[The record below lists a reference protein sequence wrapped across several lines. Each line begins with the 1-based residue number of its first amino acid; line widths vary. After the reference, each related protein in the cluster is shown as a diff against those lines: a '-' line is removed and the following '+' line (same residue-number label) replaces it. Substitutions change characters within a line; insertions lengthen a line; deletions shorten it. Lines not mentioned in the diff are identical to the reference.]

1 MNWKW
6 PRLTSCLRITLAL
19 LLSIMTINPISVSA
33 TTFVDLTRDPDD
45 ITLRKTEVVEDAVW
59 IRIDNGDP
67 DDDAT
72 GTGYFNSFL
81 RLQKSD
87 GERGYNSNLDKVLYD
102 ELKSFTD
109 AELLSVVPYV
119 EYGGRQYREFQL
131 DINEN
136 DDYLVLNRLQ
146 IWVTEHENLI
156 GSTYPGG
163 VHAFTED
170 QTVKV
175 YDTGDNVIML
185 SYRGG
190 SGNREYKVLVPAEDF
205 PDMTYVVIYTEMGF
219 PDDAIPESFGDGFA
233 SNDGF
238 EEWGVKVMTELPP
251 VIDVVKT
258 ALVTSV
264 PEPGAW
270 VTYKVDIANS
280 SGMTD
285 PVTINSLTDAIEGA
299 TAYSISGMIFDDVGL
314 LTPTTFPFTIQ
325 PGMTKTVY
333 FKSYVSGEPR
343 TVNDIVTASG
353 VDDEGTPVS
362 DFDDADVIITD
373 VMPIIEVVKVA
384 DPLQRD
390 EPGGLFTYT
399 YRIYNHSV
407 EPVMLTKVEDDVLG
421 VLYLWETGDAE
432 IWIGVGA
439 YHDLVGTF
447 TETYTDAGEYPNIVD
462 AWAKDNEG
470 NSAHDDDNAMVEVID
485 VMPII
490 EVVKVADPLSRDEPG
505 GLFTYT
511 YRIYNH
517 SVEPVMLTKVEDDVL
532 GVLYLW
538 ETGDAEIWIGVG
550 EYHDLV
556 GTFTETY
563 TDAGEYP
570 NIVDAW
576 AKDNE
581 GNTAHD
587 DDNAMVEVIDVLPI
601 IEVVKVADPLQR
613 NEPGG
618 LFTYTYRI
626 YNHSVEP
633 VMLTM
638 VEDDILGVLYEWETG
653 DPEIWI
659 GVGSYHDL
667 VGTFT
672 KTYTDAGEYP
682 NIVDAWAMDNEENM
696 AHDDDDAMVEVIDV
710 LPVIEVVK
718 MADPLSRYEP
728 GGLFTYT
735 YRIYN
740 RSVEP
745 VMLTLVEDDILGVLY
760 EWESGD
766 PEIWIGVGSYH
777 DLVGTFTKT
786 YTDAGEYPN
795 IVDAWAMDNEENMA
809 HDDDDAMVEV
819 IDVLPVIELVKTA
832 DPLSRYEPGGLF
844 AYTYRIYNHSVE
856 PVKLMRVEDDILGVL
871 YQWVTGDPEIWIP
884 VDGSYLLPGVFTES
898 YTDAGWYRN
907 VGEAWAEDNEDNTAY
922 DDDEAMVE
930 VIDVMPQIEL
940 VKTATPLSM
949 NEPGGVFTYTY
960 RIYNLSVEPVML
972 TLVEDDILGVLYE
985 WESGD
990 PEIWIEVGGNYL
1002 LPGSFTKTYTDA
1014 GKYPNIAEAHAED
1027 DEGNDAEAIDDA
1039 EVEVIDVL
1047 PTIRVDKVAAPL
1059 SMNEPGGLFTY
1070 TYRIYNLS
1078 VEPVMMTM
1086 VEDDILGVL
1095 YEWETGDEEIW
1106 IGVGEY
1112 HDLVGTFTKTYTDA
1126 GEYPNV
1132 VDAWAKDNEENMAH
1146 DDDNAM
1152 VEVIDV
1158 LPVIEVV
1165 KMADPLSRDEP
1176 GGLFTYTYRIYNLS
1190 VEPVMLTKVEDDIL
1204 GVLYLW
1210 ETGDEEIWIGVGAY
1224 HDLVGTFTKT
1234 YTDAGEYP
1242 NIVDAYAKDNE
1253 GNTAHD
1259 DDNAM
1264 VEVIDV
1270 LPTIRVDKVAAPLS
1284 MNEPGGVFTYTYRI
1298 YNLSVEP
1305 VMLTKVED
1313 DVLGVLYLWETGDEE
1328 IWIGVGS
1335 YHDLVGTFTKTYT
1348 DAGEYPNIVDAWAMD
1363 NEENMAHDDDDA
1375 MVEVIDV
1382 LPVIELVKTAD
1393 PLSRYEPGGL
1403 FTYTFTVYNHS
1414 VEPVWLTE
1422 VVDDKLGTLY
1432 EWVTG
1437 MPKIWIPVDGS
1448 YLLPGTFTKTYTEA
1462 GIYPNIAIA
1471 YAEDNEGNSVHDD
1484 DSRSVTII
1492 DVLPEISIT
1501 KTANKSVIPFSG
1513 EDVIFTFVITNH
1525 SVEDVVIYS
1534 IDDTIFGDLL
1544 PEALVAFGDDPIVI
1558 AAGQQ
1563 FTFTITRFVSG
1574 MAGSEHY
1581 NVVTA
1586 CGMDNEQNTDCDDD
1600 DELIRLY
1607 WYGFTPGYWK
1617 NHAEEWYRTDYMPMD
1632 KVRLIFGITHT
1643 DLIKNGKMDLNK
1655 DGQDDTLMDALG
1667 YKGGNDLRGKVQI
1680 LLRAA
1685 VAGLLNESA
1694 LGDYYPPYDDVDE
1707 LIMAVNAA
1715 INTSNK
1721 TIINNLAGQ
1730 IDYWNNGI
1738 HEFPD

>member
-109 AELLSVVPYV
+109 AEMLSVVPYV

-156 GSTYPGG
+156 GTMFDTNG
-163 VHAFTED
+163 VHYFTED

-485 VMPII
+485 VLPII
-490 EVVKVADPLSRDEPG
+490 EVVKVADPLQRNEPG

-517 SVEPVMLTKVEDDVL
+517 SVEPVKLTKVEDDVL

-581 GNTAHD
+581 GNSAHD

-633 VMLTM
+633 VKLTK
-638 VEDDILGVLYEWETG
+638 VEDDVLGVLYLWETG
-653 DPEIWI
+653 DAEIWI

-682 NIVDAWAMDNEENM
+682 NVVDAWAKDNEENM
-696 AHDDDDAMVEVIDV
+696 AHDDDEAMVEVIDV

-718 MADPLSRYEP
+718 MADPLSRDEP

-795 IVDAWAMDNEENMA
+795 IVDAWAKDNEENMA

-819 IDVLPVIELVKTA
+819 IDVLP
-832 DPLSRYEPGGLF
+832 
-844 AYTYRIYNHSVE
+844 
-856 PVKLMRVEDDILGVL
+856 
-871 YQWVTGDPEIWIP
+871 
-884 VDGSYLLPGVFTES
+884 
-898 YTDAGWYRN
+898 
-907 VGEAWAEDNEDNTAY
+907 
-922 DDDEAMVE
+922 
-930 VIDVMPQIEL
+930 
-940 VKTATPLSM
+940 
-949 NEPGGVFTYTY
+949 
-960 RIYNLSVEPVML
+960 
-972 TLVEDDILGVLYE
+972 
-985 WESGD
+985 
-990 PEIWIEVGGNYL
+990 
-1002 LPGSFTKTYTDA
+1002 
-1014 GKYPNIAEAHAED
+1014 
-1027 DEGNDAEAIDDA
+1027 
-1039 EVEVIDVL
+1039 
-1047 PTIRVDKVAAPL
+1047 TIRVDKVAAPL
-1059 SMNEPGGLFTY
+1059 SMN
-1070 TYRIYNLS
+1070 
-1078 VEPVMMTM
+1078 
-1086 VEDDILGVL
+1086 
-1095 YEWETGDEEIW
+1095 
-1106 IGVGEY
+1106 
-1112 HDLVGTFTKTYTDA
+1112 
-1126 GEYPNV
+1126 
-1132 VDAWAKDNEENMAH
+1132 
-1146 DDDNAM
+1146 
-1152 VEVIDV
+1152 
-1158 LPVIEVV
+1158 
-1165 KMADPLSRDEP
+1165 EP

-1210 ETGDEEIWIGVGAY
+1210 ETGDEEIWIGVGA
-1224 HDLVGTFTKT
+1224 
-1234 YTDAGEYP
+1234 
-1242 NIVDAYAKDNE
+1242 
-1253 GNTAHD
+1253 
-1259 DDNAM
+1259 
-1264 VEVIDV
+1264 
-1270 LPTIRVDKVAAPLS
+1270 
-1284 MNEPGGVFTYTYRI
+1284 
-1298 YNLSVEP
+1298 
-1305 VMLTKVED
+1305 
-1313 DVLGVLYLWETGDEE
+1313 
-1328 IWIGVGS
+1328 

-1471 YAEDNEGNSVHDD
+1471 YAEDNEGNSASDD

-1632 KVRLIFGITHT
+1632 NVRLIFGITNP
-1643 DLIKNGKMDLNK
+1643 DVLKSGILDLNK
-1655 DGQDDTLMDALG
+1655 DGKEDTLMNALS

>member
-33 TTFVDLTRDPDD
+33 TGFVDLTRDPDD
-45 ITLRKTEVVEDAVW
+45 ITLRKTAVVEDAVW

-67 DDDAT
+67 DDAAT

-87 GERGYNSNLDKVLYD
+87 GEIGYNSNLDKVLYN

-156 GSTYPGG
+156 GTMFDTNG
-163 VHAFTED
+163 VHYFTED

-205 PDMTYVVIYTEMGF
+205 PEMTYVVIYTEMGF
-219 PDDAIPESFGDGFA
+219 PDDAIPDTFGEDFS

-238 EEWGVKVMTELPP
+238 EEWGVKVVQELPP

-373 VMPIIEVVKVA
+373 VLPIIEVVKMA
-384 DPLQRD
+384 DPLSRY

-407 EPVMLTKVEDDVLG
+407 EPVMLTKVVDDKLG
-421 VLYLWETGDAE
+421 TLYEWVTGDPE
-432 IWIGVGA
+432 IWIGVGS
-439 YHDLVGTF
+439 YHNLVGTF
-447 TETYTDAGEYPNIVD
+447 T
-462 AWAKDNEG
+462 K
-470 NSAHDDDNAMVEVID
+470 
-485 VMPII
+485 
-490 EVVKVADPLSRDEPG
+490 
-505 GLFTYT
+505 
-511 YRIYNH
+511 
-517 SVEPVMLTKVEDDVL
+517 
-532 GVLYLW
+532 
-538 ETGDAEIWIGVG
+538 
-550 EYHDLV
+550 
-556 GTFTETY
+556 TY

-587 DDNAMVEVIDVLPI
+587 DD
-601 IEVVKVADPLQR
+601 
-613 NEPGG
+613 
-618 LFTYTYRI
+618 
-626 YNHSVEP
+626 
-633 VMLTM
+633 
-638 VEDDILGVLYEWETG
+638 
-653 DPEIWI
+653 
-659 GVGSYHDL
+659 
-667 VGTFT
+667 
-672 KTYTDAGEYP
+672 
-682 NIVDAWAMDNEENM
+682 
-696 AHDDDDAMVEVIDV
+696 DAMVEVIDV

-718 MADPLSRYEP
+718 MADPLQR
-728 GGLFTYT
+728 
-735 YRIYN
+735 
-740 RSVEP
+740 
-745 VMLTLVEDDILGVLY
+745 
-760 EWESGD
+760 
-766 PEIWIGVGSYH
+766 
-777 DLVGTFTKT
+777 
-786 YTDAGEYPN
+786 
-795 IVDAWAMDNEENMA
+795 
-809 HDDDDAMVEV
+809 
-819 IDVLPVIELVKTA
+819 
-832 DPLSRYEPGGLF
+832 
-844 AYTYRIYNHSVE
+844 
-856 PVKLMRVEDDILGVL
+856 
-871 YQWVTGDPEIWIP
+871 
-884 VDGSYLLPGVFTES
+884 
-898 YTDAGWYRN
+898 
-907 VGEAWAEDNEDNTAY
+907 
-922 DDDEAMVE
+922 
-930 VIDVMPQIEL
+930 
-940 VKTATPLSM
+940 
-949 NEPGGVFTYTY
+949 
-960 RIYNLSVEPVML
+960 
-972 TLVEDDILGVLYE
+972 
-985 WESGD
+985 
-990 PEIWIEVGGNYL
+990 
-1002 LPGSFTKTYTDA
+1002 
-1014 GKYPNIAEAHAED
+1014 
-1027 DEGNDAEAIDDA
+1027 
-1039 EVEVIDVL
+1039 
-1047 PTIRVDKVAAPL
+1047 
-1059 SMNEPGGLFTY
+1059 NEPGGLFTY
-1070 TYRIYNLS
+1070 TYRIYN
-1078 VEPVMMTM
+1078 
-1086 VEDDILGVL
+1086 
-1095 YEWETGDEEIW
+1095 
-1106 IGVGEY
+1106 
-1112 HDLVGTFTKTYTDA
+1112 K
-1126 GEYPNV
+1126 
-1132 VDAWAKDNEENMAH
+1132 
-1146 DDDNAM
+1146 
-1152 VEVIDV
+1152 
-1158 LPVIEVV
+1158 
-1165 KMADPLSRDEP
+1165 
-1176 GGLFTYTYRIYNLS
+1176 S
-1190 VEPVMLTKVEDDIL
+1190 VEPVMLTKVVDDKL
-1204 GVLYLW
+1204 GTLYEW

-1242 NIVDAYAKDNE
+1242 NIVDAWAKDNE

-1259 DDNAM
+1259 DDDAM

-1270 LPTIRVDKVAAPLS
+1270 MPVIELVKTADPLS
-1284 MNEPGGVFTYTYRI
+1284 RFEPGGLFAYSYRI
-1298 YNLSVEP
+1298 YNKSVEP
-1305 VMLTKVED
+1305 VMLTKVVD
-1313 DVLGVLYLWETGDEE
+1313 DILGTLYEWETGDPE
-1328 IWIGVGS
+1328 IWIPVDGNYLLAGVFTETYTDAGWYPNVGEAWAKDNEGNTAYDDDEAMVQVIDVLPVIEVVKVADPLEMDEPGGEFTYTYRVYNHS
-1335 YHDLVGTFTKTYT
+1335 VEPVWLTKVEDDILGILYEWETGDAKIWIDVDDYYDLVGPFTWTYT

-1363 NEENMAHDDDDA
+1363 NEENMAHDDDEA

-1382 LPVIELVKTAD
+1382 IPMIELVKTAD

-1632 KVRLIFGITHT
+1632 NVRLIFGITNP
-1643 DLIKNGKMDLNK
+1643 DVLKSGILDLNK
-1655 DGQDDTLMDALG
+1655 DGKEDTLMNALS

>member
-109 AELLSVVPYV
+109 AEMLSVVPYV

-362 DFDDADVIITD
+362 DFDDADVVITD
-373 VMPIIEVVKVA
+373 VKPIIELIKTA
-384 DPLQRD
+384 DPMSRD

-399 YRIYNHSV
+399 FTVKNLSV
-407 EPVMLTKVEDDVLG
+407 EPVWLTKVVDDKIG
-421 VLYLWETGDAE
+421 TLYEWAE
-432 IWIGVGA
+432 GMTKIWIAVGGS
-439 YHDLVGTF
+439 YLLPGPHYK
-447 TETYTDAGEYPNIVD
+447 TYTDAGSYTNI
-462 AWAKDNEG
+462 ATAYAEDNEG
-470 NSAHDDDNAMVEVID
+470 NKVNDTDTKTVTVND
-485 VMPII
+485 VKPII
-490 EVVKVADPLSRDEPG
+490 ELIKTADPLSRDEPG

-511 YRIYNH
+511 FTVKNL
-517 SVEPVMLTKVEDDVL
+517 SVEPVWLTKVVDDKI
-532 GVLYLW
+532 GTLYEW
-538 ETGDAEIWIGVG
+538 AEGMDKIWIAVG
-550 EYHDLV
+550 GSYLLP
-556 GTFTETY
+556 GTYTKTY
-563 TDAGEYP
+563 TDAGSYT
-570 NIVDAW
+570 NIAT
-576 AKDNE
+576 AYAEDNE
-581 GNTAHD
+581 GNKVNDTD
-587 DDNAMVEVIDVLPI
+587 TKTVTVNDVKPI
-601 IEVVKVADPLQR
+601 IELIKTADPMSR
-613 NEPGG
+613 DEPGG
-618 LFTYTYRI
+618 LFTYTFTVK
-626 YNHSVEP
+626 NLSVEP
-633 VMLTM
+633 VWLTK
-638 VEDDILGVLYEWETG
+638 VVDDKIGTLYEWAEG
-653 DPEIWI
+653 MDKIWI
-659 GVGSYHDL
+659 AVGGSYL
-667 VGTFT
+667 LPGTYT
-672 KTYTDAGEYP
+672 KTYTDAGSYT
-682 NIVDAWAMDNEENM
+682 NIATAYAEDNEGNKVN
-696 AHDDDDAMVEVIDV
+696 DTD
-710 LPVIEVVK
+710 
-718 MADPLSRYEP
+718 
-728 GGLFTYT
+728 
-735 YRIYN
+735 
-740 RSVEP
+740 
-745 VMLTLVEDDILGVLY
+745 
-760 EWESGD
+760 
-766 PEIWIGVGSYH
+766 
-777 DLVGTFTKT
+777 TKT
-786 YTDAGEYPN
+786 VTVN
-795 IVDAWAMDNEENMA
+795 
-809 HDDDDAMVEV
+809 
-819 IDVLPVIELVKTA
+819 DVKPIIELIKTA
-832 DPLSRYEPGGLF
+832 DPLSRFEPGGLF
-844 AYTYRIYNHSVE
+844 AYTYRIYNKSVE
-856 PVKLMRVEDDILGVL
+856 PVYLTKVYDDVLGTL
-871 YQWVTGDPEIWIP
+871 YEWTEGMDKIWIP
-884 VDGSYLLPGVFTES
+884 VGESYLLPGVFTETYS
-898 YTDAGWYRN
+898 NAGTYPN
-907 VGEAWAEDNEDNTAY
+907 IGEAWAKDNEGNTAY
-922 DDDEAMVE
+922 DDDTEMVE
-930 VIDVMPQIEL
+930 VVDVKPIIEL
-940 VKTATPLSM
+940 IKT
-949 NEPGGVFTYTY
+949 
-960 RIYNLSVEPVML
+960 
-972 TLVEDDILGVLYE
+972 
-985 WESGD
+985 
-990 PEIWIEVGGNYL
+990 
-1002 LPGSFTKTYTDA
+1002 
-1014 GKYPNIAEAHAED
+1014 
-1027 DEGNDAEAIDDA
+1027 
-1039 EVEVIDVL
+1039 
-1047 PTIRVDKVAAPL
+1047 
-1059 SMNEPGGLFTY
+1059 
-1070 TYRIYNLS
+1070 
-1078 VEPVMMTM
+1078 
-1086 VEDDILGVL
+1086 
-1095 YEWETGDEEIW
+1095 
-1106 IGVGEY
+1106 
-1112 HDLVGTFTKTYTDA
+1112 
-1126 GEYPNV
+1126 
-1132 VDAWAKDNEENMAH
+1132 
-1146 DDDNAM
+1146 
-1152 VEVIDV
+1152 
-1158 LPVIEVV
+1158 
-1165 KMADPLSRDEP
+1165 ADPLSRDEP
-1176 GGLFTYTYRIYNLS
+1176 GGLFTYTFTVKNLS
-1190 VEPVMLTKVEDDIL
+1190 VEPVWLTKVVDDKI
-1204 GVLYLW
+1204 GTLYEW
-1210 ETGDEEIWIGVGAY
+1210 AEGMDKIWIAVGGSY
-1224 HDLVGTFTKT
+1224 LLPGTYTKT
-1234 YTDAGEYP
+1234 YTDAGSYT
-1242 NIVDAYAKDNE
+1242 NIATAYAEDNE
-1253 GNTAHD
+1253 GNKVNDTDTKTVTVNDVKPIIELIKTAD
-1259 DDNAM
+1259 PMSRD
-1264 VEVIDV
+1264 
-1270 LPTIRVDKVAAPLS
+1270 
-1284 MNEPGGVFTYTYRI
+1284 EPGGLFTYTFTVK
-1298 YNLSVEP
+1298 NLSVEP
-1305 VMLTKVED
+1305 VWLTKVVD
-1313 DVLGVLYLWETGDEE
+1313 DKIGTLYEWAEGMDK
-1328 IWIGVGS
+1328 IWIAVGGS
-1335 YHDLVGTFTKTYT
+1335 YLLPGTYTKTYT
-1348 DAGEYPNIVDAWAMD
+1348 DAGSYTNIATAYAED
-1363 NEENMAHDDDDA
+1363 NEGNKVNDTDTKT
-1375 MVEVIDV
+1375 VTVNDV
-1382 LPVIELVKTAD
+1382 KPIIELIKTAD
-1393 PLSRYEPGGL
+1393 PLSRFEPGGL

>member
-45 ITLRKTEVVEDAVW
+45 ITLRKTAVVEDAVW

-67 DDDAT
+67 DDAAT

-87 GERGYNSNLDKVLYD
+87 GEIGYNSNLDKVLYN

-156 GSTYPGG
+156 GTMFDTNG
-163 VHAFTED
+163 VHYFTED

-205 PDMTYVVIYTEMGF
+205 PEMTYVVIYTEMGF
-219 PDDAIPESFGDGFA
+219 PDDAIPPEFGEDFS

-238 EEWGVKVMTELPP
+238 EEWGVKVVQELPP

-373 VMPIIEVVKVA
+373 VLPVIEVVKVA
-384 DPLQRD
+384 
-390 EPGGLFTYT
+390 
-399 YRIYNHSV
+399 N
-407 EPVMLTKVEDDVLG
+407 
-421 VLYLWETGDAE
+421 
-432 IWIGVGA
+432 
-439 YHDLVGTF
+439 
-447 TETYTDAGEYPNIVD
+447 
-462 AWAKDNEG
+462 
-470 NSAHDDDNAMVEVID
+470 
-485 VMPII
+485 
-490 EVVKVADPLSRDEPG
+490 PLSRDEPG

-511 YRIYNH
+511 YRIYNR
-517 SVEPVMLTKVEDDVL
+517 SVEPVKLTKVEDDIL
-532 GVLYLW
+532 GVLYEW
-538 ETGDAEIWIGVG
+538 VTGNPEIWIGVG
-550 EYHDLV
+550 SYHDLV
-556 GTFTETY
+556 GTFTKTY

-587 DDNAMVEVIDVLPI
+587 DDDAMVEVIDVLPV
-601 IEVVKVADPLQR
+601 IEVVKMADPLSR
-613 NEPGG
+613 DEPGG

-626 YNHSVEP
+626 YNRSVEP
-633 VMLTM
+633 VMLTL

-682 NIVDAWAMDNEENM
+682 NIVDAWAKDNEENM
-696 AHDDDDAMVEVIDV
+696 AHDDDE
-710 LPVIEVVK
+710 
-718 MADPLSRYEP
+718 
-728 GGLFTYT
+728 
-735 YRIYN
+735 
-740 RSVEP
+740 
-745 VMLTLVEDDILGVLY
+745 
-760 EWESGD
+760 
-766 PEIWIGVGSYH
+766 
-777 DLVGTFTKT
+777 
-786 YTDAGEYPN
+786 
-795 IVDAWAMDNEENMA
+795 
-809 HDDDDAMVEV
+809 AMVEV

-922 DDDEAMVE
+922 DDDEAMVQ

-972 TLVEDDILGVLYE
+972 TKVEDDILGVLYE
-985 WESGD
+985 WETGD
-990 PEIWIEVGGNYL
+990 PEIWIPVDGSYL
-1002 LPGSFTKTYTDA
+1002 LPGTFTKTYTDA
-1014 GKYPNIAEAHAED
+1014 GIYPNIAEAHAED

-1078 VEPVMMTM
+1078 VEPVM
-1086 VEDDILGVL
+1086 
-1095 YEWETGDEEIW
+1095 
-1106 IGVGEY
+1106 
-1112 HDLVGTFTKTYTDA
+1112 
-1126 GEYPNV
+1126 
-1132 VDAWAKDNEENMAH
+1132 
-1146 DDDNAM
+1146 
-1152 VEVIDV
+1152 
-1158 LPVIEVV
+1158 
-1165 KMADPLSRDEP
+1165 
-1176 GGLFTYTYRIYNLS
+1176 
-1190 VEPVMLTKVEDDIL
+1190 LTKVEDDIL
-1204 GVLYLW
+1204 GVLYEW

-1259 DDNAM
+1259 DDN
-1264 VEVIDV
+1264 
-1270 LPTIRVDKVAAPLS
+1270 
-1284 MNEPGGVFTYTYRI
+1284 
-1298 YNLSVEP
+1298 
-1305 VMLTKVED
+1305 
-1313 DVLGVLYLWETGDEE
+1313 
-1328 IWIGVGS
+1328 
-1335 YHDLVGTFTKTYT
+1335 
-1348 DAGEYPNIVDAWAMD
+1348 
-1363 NEENMAHDDDDA
+1363 A

-1484 DSRSVTII
+1484 DSRSVTVI

-1513 EDVIFTFVITNH
+1513 EDVVFTFVITNH

-1534 IDDTIFGDLL
+1534 IDDTVFGDLL

-1563 FTFTITRFVSG
+1563 FTFTITRFISG
-1574 MAGSEHY
+1574 MAGSQHY

-1586 CGMDNEQNTDCDDD
+1586 CGMDNEENTDCDDD

-1738 HEFPD
+1738 HEFPE

>member
-109 AELLSVVPYV
+109 AEMLSVVPYV

-156 GSTYPGG
+156 GTMFDTNG
-163 VHAFTED
+163 VHYFTED

-485 VMPII
+485 VLPII
-490 EVVKVADPLSRDEPG
+490 EVVKVADPLQRNEPG

-517 SVEPVMLTKVEDDVL
+517 SVEPVKLTKVEDDVL

-581 GNTAHD
+581 GNSAHD

-633 VMLTM
+633 VKLTK
-638 VEDDILGVLYEWETG
+638 VEDDVLGVLYLWETG
-653 DPEIWI
+653 DAEIWI

-682 NIVDAWAMDNEENM
+682 NVVDAWAKDNEENM
-696 AHDDDDAMVEVIDV
+696 AHDDDEAMVEVIDV

-718 MADPLSRYEP
+718 MADPLSRDEP

-795 IVDAWAMDNEENMA
+795 IVDAWAKDNEENMA

-819 IDVLPVIELVKTA
+819 IDVLP
-832 DPLSRYEPGGLF
+832 
-844 AYTYRIYNHSVE
+844 
-856 PVKLMRVEDDILGVL
+856 
-871 YQWVTGDPEIWIP
+871 
-884 VDGSYLLPGVFTES
+884 
-898 YTDAGWYRN
+898 
-907 VGEAWAEDNEDNTAY
+907 
-922 DDDEAMVE
+922 
-930 VIDVMPQIEL
+930 
-940 VKTATPLSM
+940 
-949 NEPGGVFTYTY
+949 
-960 RIYNLSVEPVML
+960 
-972 TLVEDDILGVLYE
+972 
-985 WESGD
+985 
-990 PEIWIEVGGNYL
+990 
-1002 LPGSFTKTYTDA
+1002 
-1014 GKYPNIAEAHAED
+1014 
-1027 DEGNDAEAIDDA
+1027 
-1039 EVEVIDVL
+1039 
-1047 PTIRVDKVAAPL
+1047 TIRVDKVAAPL
-1059 SMNEPGGLFTY
+1059 SMN
-1070 TYRIYNLS
+1070 
-1078 VEPVMMTM
+1078 
-1086 VEDDILGVL
+1086 
-1095 YEWETGDEEIW
+1095 
-1106 IGVGEY
+1106 
-1112 HDLVGTFTKTYTDA
+1112 
-1126 GEYPNV
+1126 
-1132 VDAWAKDNEENMAH
+1132 
-1146 DDDNAM
+1146 
-1152 VEVIDV
+1152 
-1158 LPVIEVV
+1158 
-1165 KMADPLSRDEP
+1165 EP

-1210 ETGDEEIWIGVGAY
+1210 ETGDEEIWIGVGA
-1224 HDLVGTFTKT
+1224 
-1234 YTDAGEYP
+1234 
-1242 NIVDAYAKDNE
+1242 
-1253 GNTAHD
+1253 
-1259 DDNAM
+1259 
-1264 VEVIDV
+1264 
-1270 LPTIRVDKVAAPLS
+1270 
-1284 MNEPGGVFTYTYRI
+1284 
-1298 YNLSVEP
+1298 
-1305 VMLTKVED
+1305 
-1313 DVLGVLYLWETGDEE
+1313 
-1328 IWIGVGS
+1328 

-1513 EDVIFTFVITNH
+1513 EDVVFTFVITNH

-1574 MAGSEHY
+1574 MAGSQHY

-1632 KVRLIFGITHT
+1632 NVRLIFGITNP
-1643 DLIKNGKMDLNK
+1643 DVLKSGILDLNK
-1655 DGQDDTLMDALG
+1655 DGKEDTLMNALS

>member
-156 GSTYPGG
+156 GTMFDTNG
-163 VHAFTED
+163 VHYFTED

-299 TAYSISGMIFDDVGL
+299 TAYSISSMIFDDVGL

-485 VMPII
+485 VLPII
-490 EVVKVADPLSRDEPG
+490 EVVKVADPLQRNEPG

-511 YRIYNH
+511 YRIYNL
-517 SVEPVMLTKVEDDVL
+517 SVEPVKLTKVEDDVL

-538 ETGDAEIWIGVG
+538 ETGDEEIWIGVG

-682 NIVDAWAMDNEENM
+682 NIVDAWAKDNEGNT
-696 AHDDDDAMVEVIDV
+696 AHDDDNAMVEVIDV

-795 IVDAWAMDNEENMA
+795 
-809 HDDDDAMVEV
+809 
-819 IDVLPVIELVKTA
+819 
-832 DPLSRYEPGGLF
+832 
-844 AYTYRIYNHSVE
+844 
-856 PVKLMRVEDDILGVL
+856 
-871 YQWVTGDPEIWIP
+871 
-884 VDGSYLLPGVFTES
+884 
-898 YTDAGWYRN
+898 
-907 VGEAWAEDNEDNTAY
+907 
-922 DDDEAMVE
+922 
-930 VIDVMPQIEL
+930 
-940 VKTATPLSM
+940 
-949 NEPGGVFTYTY
+949 
-960 RIYNLSVEPVML
+960 
-972 TLVEDDILGVLYE
+972 
-985 WESGD
+985 
-990 PEIWIEVGGNYL
+990 
-1002 LPGSFTKTYTDA
+1002 
-1014 GKYPNIAEAHAED
+1014 
-1027 DEGNDAEAIDDA
+1027 
-1039 EVEVIDVL
+1039 
-1047 PTIRVDKVAAPL
+1047 
-1059 SMNEPGGLFTY
+1059 
-1070 TYRIYNLS
+1070 
-1078 VEPVMMTM
+1078 
-1086 VEDDILGVL
+1086 
-1095 YEWETGDEEIW
+1095 
-1106 IGVGEY
+1106 
-1112 HDLVGTFTKTYTDA
+1112 
-1126 GEYPNV
+1126 V

-1146 DDDNAM
+1146 DDD
-1152 VEVIDV
+1152 E
-1158 LPVIEVV
+1158 
-1165 KMADPLSRDEP
+1165 
-1176 GGLFTYTYRIYNLS
+1176 
-1190 VEPVMLTKVEDDIL
+1190 
-1204 GVLYLW
+1204 
-1210 ETGDEEIWIGVGAY
+1210 
-1224 HDLVGTFTKT
+1224 
-1234 YTDAGEYP
+1234 
-1242 NIVDAYAKDNE
+1242 
-1253 GNTAHD
+1253 
-1259 DDNAM
+1259 AM

-1471 YAEDNEGNSVHDD
+1471 YAEDNEGNSASDD